1 MKIADNHVVT
11 LNYILT
17 DNEGEVIDQAQDS
30 SFVYLHGAQNII
42 PGLEK
47 ELIDKSVGDKFI
59 VNVSPEDG
67 YGHRDD
73 SRVESVPRDMF
84 PEDQKIDPGM
94 VFHAEGPNGES
105 ITVTVLEITDES
117 VKIDSNHALAG
128 IELNFDVEVMAIRDA
143 EAVELEHGHVHGPDG
158 HHH

>member
-17 DNEGEVIDQAQDS
+17 DNDGEVIDQAQDS

-47 ELIDKSVGDKFI
+47 EVADKSVGDKFT
-59 VNVSPEDG
+59 VKVSPEDG
-67 YGHRDD
+67 YGLRDD

-105 ITVTVLEITDES
+105 ITVTVMEITDEF

-128 IELNFDVEVMAIRDA
+128 IELNFDVEVMAIRSA
-143 EAVELEHGHVHGPDG
+143 TETELEHGHIHGEGCNHD
-158 HHH
+158 

>member
-128 IELNFDVEVMAIRDA
+128 VELNFDVEVMAIRDA